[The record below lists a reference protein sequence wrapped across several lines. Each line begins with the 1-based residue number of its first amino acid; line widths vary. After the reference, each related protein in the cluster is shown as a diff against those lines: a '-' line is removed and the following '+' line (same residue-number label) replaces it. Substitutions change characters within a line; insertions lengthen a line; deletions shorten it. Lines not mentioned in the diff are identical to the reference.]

1 MKLLIVTLTLL
12 IINSSVIQGQSELIG
27 RWKLKM
33 VLDNSGK
40 KCSQIKKYDLVIYP
54 DNKYEML
61 FGTTSWVSGKWELE
75 ESKIKFEAAT
85 IADPCMQWR
94 SDKELKS
101 FEITDDGILIIDF
114 FICGIVDGRSYFKKM
129 KSKRMNSKF

>member
-12 IINSSVIQGQSELIG
+12 IINSSVVKAQSELIG
-27 RWKLKM
+27 RWKIKM

-40 KCSQIKKYDLVIYP
+40 KSSEIKKYDLVIYP

-61 FGTTSWVSGKWELE
+61 FGGTSWVSGKWELE

-85 IADPCMQWR
+85 VADPCVEWN
-94 SDKELKS
+94 SDKEFKS
-101 FEITDDGILIIDF
+101 FEIRVDGILIIDF